1 MSEFGDRKVV
11 QALIRSAQPPSR
23 QQRERFVKFVAHNYS
38 GEIRLSWDKEESI
51 KDGFILQ
58 VGSDLYDWSME
69 GRLQQMKEAIESI
82 SEEPDIPVTTLIRE
96 KIENF
101 HLEPIPREVGRVLT
115 VGDGIATVDG
125 LSGAEYGE
133 ILIFDNGIR
142 GMIQDLKKDHIG
154 CVLFGDDGQ
163 ILAGSRVYR
172 THRQAGIP
180 AGSGFLGR
188 VVNALGAPIDDQGPI
203 RADDYMALEVPAPG
217 IIERQAVNEPME
229 TGLLC
234 IDAMFPIG
242 RGQRELIIGD
252 RQTGKTTIR
261 CRFNI
266 SRRIPEPL
274 WVNTSCIRARMS

>member
-115 VGDGIATVDG
+115 VGDGIGSSITG
-125 LSGAEYGE
+125 SAE
-133 ILIFDNGIR
+133 
-142 GMIQDLKKDHIG
+142 
-154 CVLFGDDGQ
+154 
-163 ILAGSRVYR
+163 
-172 THRQAGIP
+172 
-180 AGSGFLGR
+180 
-188 VVNALGAPIDDQGPI
+188 
-203 RADDYMALEVPAPG
+203 
-217 IIERQAVNEPME
+217 
-229 TGLLC
+229 
-234 IDAMFPIG
+234 
-242 RGQRELIIGD
+242 
-252 RQTGKTTIR
+252 
-261 CRFNI
+261 
-266 SRRIPEPL
+266 
-274 WVNTSCIRARMS
+274 